1 MTGTIRGWEGE
12 DLHSLGD
19 IIHIG
24 SVTVGPTDQKDRYFV
39 LFATNLLILSVSSRM
54 SGFIYE
60 GKLPLSGIAVNRLE
74 DTDNIKNSFEIT
86 GPMIDQNRISKMGRN
101 PKTTNKMC
109 SNEFILESRIN

>member
-60 GKLPLSGIAVNRLE
+60 VPFLGFSFTNFLSFDIKLLFRENYLYLAL
-74 DTDNIKNSFEIT
+74 
-86 GPMIDQNRISKMGRN
+86 
-101 PKTTNKMC
+101 
-109 SNEFILESRIN
+109 L

>member
-1 MTGTIRGWEGE
+1 MSLSRNFLGFYKTVAAECAKQRRQKEMELEIMTGTIRGWEGE

-60 GKLPLSGIAVNRLE
+60 VPFFVSV
-74 DTDNIKNSFEIT
+74 
-86 GPMIDQNRISKMGRN
+86 
-101 PKTTNKMC
+101 
-109 SNEFILESRIN
+109 SRIF

>member
-1 MTGTIRGWEGE
+1 MAEKFSNFHTLCAKKLSLNSRNFFVVGFYKTVAAECAKQRRQKEMELEIMTGTIRGWEGE

-39 LFATNLLILSVSSRM
+39 LFASNLLILSVSSRM

-60 GKLPLSGIAVNRLE
+60 VTFHSSV
-74 DTDNIKNSFEIT
+74 EI
-86 GPMIDQNRISKMGRN
+86 S
-101 PKTTNKMC
+101 
-109 SNEFILESRIN
+109 